1 MTPANHDDNGASE
14 ARWLHPDEPERERFI
29 KRGCVVLSC
38 FLACIVLVAVGTA
51 WEWF

>member
-1 MTPANHDDNGASE
+1 MTPAHNDDNGAST
-14 ARWLHPDEPERERFI
+14 WLHPDEPERERFI

-38 FLACIVLVAVGTA
+38 FLACAVFVIVGTA